1 MFFSVFPK
9 SIETV
14 ELCGNFSEGAS
25 LTKPS
30 IIEQIYEDKLYII
43 SYDSII
49 RECLVFD
56 LNGKPLDFFATI
68 FTEQKYKGKLF
79 REYMQNETI

>member
-1 MFFSVFPK
+1 MYFFIFPK
-9 SIETV
+9 DIETV
-14 ELCGNFSEGAS
+14 KFCGDFSEDAS
-25 LTKPS
+25 LMHPS
-30 IIEQIYEDKLYII
+30 IIEKEYNDKKYII

-56 LNGKPLDFFATI
+56 KNDNLVDWFVTS

-79 REYMQNETI
+79 REYLGYEKI